1 MRAAVVDGAGVLP
14 RLLVRSDRQSGGTM
28 GKNTKEDGVA
38 GKGAAKF
45 CTGYIEKRQVVDMCL
60 SFSIRLA

>member
-1 MRAAVVDGAGVLP
+1 MRAAVVDGAGGLP

-38 GKGAAKF
+38 
-45 CTGYIEKRQVVDMCL
+45 
-60 SFSIRLA
+60 